1 MGGSRTP
8 TPRSPCH
15 GAPRHWSR
23 EGDVPMT
30 TPTTGL
36 VLASASPRRS
46 ELLARVGL
54 TPAID
59 PPHVDETRLPGEDA
73 EDYVLRVSADKARTV
88 ARHHPGA
95 IVLAADT
102 AVVLDGEPLGKP
114 ADADDALATLA
125 RLSGR
130 AHEVLSAVVVVDP
143 DGIEHATLAR
153 AAVRMAASEP
163 AEREWYVATGEPMDK
178 AGPYVV
184 QGIGASLGEGID
196 GDPTT
201 VIGLPLRATLDLL
214 LAAGVDWP
222 PAAPT
227 G

>member
-1 MGGSRTP
+1 
-8 TPRSPCH
+8 
-15 GAPRHWSR
+15 
-23 EGDVPMT
+23 MT

-54 TPAID
+54 TPLVD

-73 EDYVLRVSADKARTV
+73 EDAEDYVLRVSADKARAV

-130 AHEVLSAVVVVDP
+130 AHEVLSAVVVIDP

-178 AGPYVV
+178 AGSYAV
-184 QGIGASLGEGID
+184 QGIGAFLVEGID

-222 PAAPT
+222 PPAPT